1 MTTDDKDLKKVEE
14 KSAEEATKDNIDKSK
29 EEKNNEPE
37 LSDSEKAMVDKMTT
51 IFTDKVNEITTKYD
65 KKIEDLNTSIAEK
78 DKEIAKLRK
87 VNSEILMSTDL
98 RGNKKD
104 DIDFNNVDFSEVDWD
119 KEAQGLLNK
128 IDKKIS

>member
-1 MTTDDKDLKKVEE
+1 MTTDDKEIKKVEE
-14 KSAEEATKDNIDKSK
+14 KSAEETAKDNIDKSK
-29 EEKNNEPE
+29 EETGKEPE
-37 LSDSEKAMVDKMTT
+37 LSVSEKAMVDKMTT

-65 KKIEDLNTSIAEK
+65 KKIEDLNNSIAEK

-104 DIDFNNVDFSEVDWD
+104 DVDFNNVDFSEVDWD

>member
-1 MTTDDKDLKKVEE
+1 MTTDDKDIKKVEE
-14 KSAEEATKDNIDKSK
+14 KSTEEATKDNIDKSK
-29 EEKNNEPE
+29 EETGKEPE

-65 KKIEDLNTSIAEK
+65 KKIEDLNNSIAEK

-104 DIDFNNVDFSEVDWD
+104 DVDFNNVDFSEVDWD

>member
-1 MTTDDKDLKKVEE
+1 MTTDDKEIKKVEE

-29 EEKNNEPE
+29 EETGKETE

-65 KKIEDLNTSIAEK
+65 KKIEDLNSSIAEK

>member
-14 KSAEEATKDNIDKSK
+14 KSAEEATKDSIDKSK
-29 EEKNNEPE
+29 EETGKETE